1 MNANYN
7 IIIVGGGLAGLTSA
21 LHLSKNNL
29 SVLVIEKN
37 AYPNH
42 KVCGE
47 YVSNEVLPYLASL
60 NIYPLK
66 HQAKQIDKLILSSK
80 TGAYLQQQLPLGG
93 FGISRYCLDH
103 LLAKKVKE
111 TSTII
116 EETVVKINF
125 EENLFTVITSDGASF
140 SSQYVIGAF
149 GKRSNMDKTLDRDFA
164 SKKSPWLA
172 VKAHYKAAFPDDVV
186 ALHHF
191 NGGYCGLSKVENN
204 LVNMCYLANYNV
216 FKTHKS
222 IPEFEQ
228 KELSKNPFLKEFL
241 HQAIPV
247 FERPLTISQ
256 ISFETKKPV
265 ENHIL
270 MAGDSAG
277 LIHPL
282 CGNGMA
288 MAIHSAKILSEIIIT
303 FYNSKSIARESLEKE
318 YTQKWNA
325 TFKSRLKTAS
335 VLQKMFIR
343 PGFLYV
349 GIQTAI
355 RFPGIVPKII
365 QKTHG
370 KTIHDLNP

>member
-1 MNANYN
+1 MNAKYN
-7 IIIVGGGLAGLTSA
+7 IIIIGGGLAGLTSA

-60 NIYPLK
+60 DIYPLK
-66 HQAKQIDKLILSSK
+66 QQAKQIHKLILSSK

-103 LLAKKVKE
+103 LLALKVKE
-111 TSTII
+111 SATIL
-116 EETVVKINF
+116 EETVVKINYQ
-125 EENLFTVITSDGASF
+125 ENLFTVVTSDGASF
-140 SSQYVIGAF
+140 TSQYVIGAF
-149 GKRSNMDKTLDRDFA
+149 GKRSNMDKVMDRDFA

-172 VKAHYKAAFPDDVV
+172 VKAHYKADFPDDVV

-204 LVNMCYLANYNV
+204 HVNMCYLTNYNV
-216 FKTHKS
+216 FKTYKS
-222 IPEFEQ
+222 IPDFEQ
-228 KELSKNPFLKEFL
+228 NVLTENPFLKKFL
-241 HQAIPV
+241 NHAIPV
-247 FERPLTISQ
+247 FEKPLTISQ

-288 MAIHSAKILSEIIIT
+288 MAIHSAKILSEILVA
-303 FYNSKSIARESLEKE
+303 FYNTKSTSREFLENE
-318 YTQKWNA
+318 YTQKWTA

-335 VLQKMFIR
+335 MLQKIVIR
-343 PGFLYV
+343 PGFLHV

-355 RFPGIVPKII
+355 RFPRIIPIII

-370 KTIHDLNP
+370 KTIHV